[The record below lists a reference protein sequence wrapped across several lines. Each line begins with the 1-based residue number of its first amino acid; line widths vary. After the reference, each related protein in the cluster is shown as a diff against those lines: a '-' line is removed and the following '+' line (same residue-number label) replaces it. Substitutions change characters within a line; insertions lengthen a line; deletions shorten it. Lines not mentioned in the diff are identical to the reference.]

1 MRLLSKL
8 YKSWPSRDVTWRL
21 FVGLMFWNPL
31 TLVNHCNSSE
41 DWVSNKPDFRN
52 KSNGLKIGHND
63 SSHSNVH
70 QSDTPHKL
78 HTRKSRHNDSSH
90 SNVHQ
95 SDTPHKLHTRKS
107 RHRLTKSWSPWH
119 TPYFAVS
126 MQCVVYQR
134 YYSDHIDCTYTKSV
148 YFLKS
153 LHCEMLLI
161 ITPTQVMVYHWWIPC
176 ETLVHTGSR

>member
-41 DWVSNKPDFRN
+41 DWVPNKPDFRN
-52 KSNGLKIGHND
+52 KSNGLKIG
-63 SSHSNVH
+63 
-70 QSDTPHKL
+70 
-78 HTRKSRHNDSSH
+78 HNDSSH

-126 MQCVVYQR
+126 MLCVVYQR